1 MKMDITFNLK
11 ERNDYC
17 GNANIVFDD
26 KYALENVQ
34 LKRTP
39 DRTGFYVVTPEIQS
53 KNGVKE
59 LFHPVSSNVRTNYFD
74 NAVITAYQNAKDGN
88 KNTKI
93 ENDLPPMEI
102 SLVRTSEYEKDSI
115 IGLANVGF
123 SESYMLEGVQ
133 IKTSREDGHEYL
145 SMPKYRQPE
154 LQNGRPVYDEN
165 GKPKM
170 RYRDVFKPITRESY
184 DELCNAV
191 VGTFYNQHRSQS
203 ISEERYDSPRR

>member
-11 ERNDYC
+11 ERNGYC
-17 GNANIVFDD
+17 GNANIVFDE

-34 LKRTP
+34 LKSTP

-74 NAVITAYQNAKDGN
+74 TAIIKAYHNAKEGN
-88 KNTKI
+88 KTTTI
-93 ENDLPPMEI
+93 ENDLPPMAV
-102 SLVRTSEYEKDSI
+102 SLVRTSKYENGSI
-115 IGLANVGF
+115 VGLANVGF
-123 SESYMLEGVQ
+123 SQSYMIEGVQ
-133 IKTSREDGHEYL
+133 IKVSQDGHEYL
-145 SMPKYRQPE
+145 SMPTYRQPE

-170 RYRDVFKPITRESY
+170 KYRDVFKPITREAY
-184 DELCNAV
+184 DEIRNAV
-191 VGTFYNQHRSQS
+191 VSTFYQQHKSQG
-203 ISEERYDSPRR
+203 ISESPYESPRR